1 MTITIRE
8 ATIDD
13 LPAQCRLVSELL
25 ASEVDFEP
33 DYDKQYRGL
42 KLLLDDPNSLL
53 LAAEAGGKV
62 VGVCGVQRL
71 ISTAQGGYSILI
83 EDLVIDR
90 NYRQR
95 GLGKQF
101 LDHVADWARA
111 HGITRM
117 QLLCDETNLSG
128 QKFYARTGWEKTH
141 LYNYFRYLDQEA
153 PI

>member
-13 LPAQCRLVSELL
+13 LPVLCALVSELL

-53 LAAEAGGKV
+53 LAAEADGKV
-62 VGVCGVQRL
+62 VGICSTQRL
-71 ISTAQGGYSILI
+71 ISSAQGGYSILI
-83 EDLVIDR
+83 DDLVIDK
-90 NYRQR
+90 NYRQQ
-95 GLGKQF
+95 GLGKKF

-111 HGITRM
+111 RGITRM
-117 QLLCDETNLSG
+117 QLLCDETNFSG

-141 LYNYFRYLDQEA
+141 LYNYFRYLEQKS
-153 PI
+153 